1 MGEEPNLV
9 VVAARLAYRVAR
21 LPFSWAAAAP
31 VAAWSL
37 LRGYKESFGEPGQ
50 AARAKF
56 DTRKWTAEL
65 LKHLDWRRFEEL
77 CAAYF
82 EALGFSTRITQSR
95 AGGGVGIAP
104 CAEGSA
110 PASILVRCTGWDAYR
125 IGVKPLREL
134 RGAMTAA

>member
-37 LRGYKESFGEPGQ
+37 LRGYKQSLGEPGQ
-50 AARAKF
+50 AAARAKF

-65 LKHLDWRRFEEL
+65 LKHLDWRRD
-77 CAAYF
+77 
-82 EALGFSTRITQSR
+82 GRVRQ
-95 AGGGVGIAP
+95 G
-104 CAEGSA
+104 AEGSLSRPVVPVVLPRGREA
-110 PASILVRCTGWDAYR
+110 AS
-125 IGVKPLREL
+125 GVFLI
-134 RGAMTAA
+134 RGYASE